1 MQKDILDTWPKQ
13 ITVDKRIVGILSTST
28 YQNFPRALKEIITN
42 SYDADAFEVS
52 IKIDVDKELIIIED
66 NGKGM
71 DSIDFGYYL
80 RIAAQ
85 RRQKNDNSTK
95 LGRKIIGQFGVG
107 FLSVFPFFKS
117 YSIESTKEGSSNIL
131 YADIPLA
138 LYFDQ
143 HTSSLDV
150 GSITINGGEKIMPNE
165 KSKSYTRITLKG
177 FNELTRSFFKESKE
191 KKSKGEVATYEGI
204 NKLKWI
210 LSDDLPLKFKD
221 QRFNDIFNYP
231 EYPPFTVIVNN
242 EPLYRGVYGDEILD
256 THSGEFTEIGNIK
269 FKYFICTP
277 GHTVS
282 PIAGRFIKIRNL
294 NVGVGEDRTDFSE
307 LRGGNR
313 AKLNWLTGEVH
324 IIDGMNDLI
333 KVSREGFNYSED
345 YEKLK
350 DFFNEKL
357 NQLST
362 RLENQADLKKAMKQ
376 TGENFRVQNVSLL
389 NPEILEKKIKKFE
402 DEGYSIKHSSN
413 VTKTLVI
420 EDETKEILINDEI
433 TDFEKHIIIENKK
446 YVVKSENW
454 DYSQDFYPACRIVND
469 QIIINSKYPLFKGI
483 KYTDVFVKM
492 HLMLLFNHE
501 RNIISSEGYSKLT
514 KDILTYYSD
523 YLK

>member
-1 MQKDILDTWPKQ
+1 MKKEILDTWPKQ

-42 SYDADAFEVS
+42 SYDADATTVK
-52 IKIDVDKELIIIED
+52 ITIDVEDELIVIED

-71 DSIDFGYYL
+71 DSIDFGFYL

-95 LGRKIIGQFGVG
+95 LGRRIIGQFGVG

-117 YSIESTKEGSSNIL
+117 YSIESTKSGSVNVL

-138 LYFDQ
+138 MYFDQ
-143 HTSSLDV
+143 VTSSLDV
-150 GSITINGGEKIMPNE
+150 GSITINGGEIANFNE
-165 KSKSYTRITLKG
+165 KSNSYTRIKLKG
-177 FNELTRSFFKESKE
+177 FNELTRSFFKDSKD
-191 KKSKGEVATYEGI
+191 KKVKGEVSTYEGI
-204 NKLKWI
+204 SKLKWI
-210 LSDDLPLKFKD
+210 LSDDLPLRFREQK
-221 QRFNDIFNYP
+221 FNDIFSYP
-231 EYPPFTVIVNN
+231 EYPPFNVIVND
-242 EPLYRGVYGDEILD
+242 ETLYRGVYGDEILD
-256 THSGEFTEIGNIK
+256 THSGEYTQIGNIK
-269 FKYFICTP
+269 FKYFIATP
-277 GHTVS
+277 GHAVS

-324 IIDGMNDLI
+324 ILEGMNDLI

-345 YEKLK
+345 YELLK

-362 RLENQADLKKAMKQ
+362 RLENQADLKKAMRQ
-376 TGENFRVQNVSLL
+376 TGESFKVQNVALL
-389 NPEILEKKIKKFE
+389 NPEVLVKKIKKFE
-402 DEGYSIKHSSN
+402 EEGYNVRHSSKN
-413 VTKTLVI
+413 KSVV
-420 EDETKEILINDEI
+420 INDEEREIVISDNI
-433 TDFEKHIIIENKK
+433 TDFEKHIIIENVK
-446 YVVKSENW
+446 YLVKSDNW
-454 DYSQDFYPACRIVND
+454 DYERDFFPACRLINN
-469 QIIINSKYPLFKGI
+469 QIIVNSKYPLFKGI

-492 HLMLLFNHE
+492 HLMLLFNYE
-501 RNIISSEGYSKLT
+501 KNFISSDTYSKLT
-514 KDILTYYSD
+514 KDILTFYSD